1 MSTCNCGAGKPLEM
15 PASIKS
21 TPAPFTPSKRDY
33 SGFYDRLLPYNK
45 MGDNNSLYYMILGGI
60 IVSLFFLIKK

>member
-21 TPAPFTPSKRDY
+21 TPAPFVPSNKDY
-33 SGFYDRLLPYNK
+33 TQLYDKLFSNK
-45 MGDNNSLYYMILGGI
+45 YENKSPLYYMIFGGV
-60 IVSLFFLIKK
+60 IVTLFFLIKR

>member
-21 TPAPFTPSKRDY
+21 TPAPFVPSNKDY
-33 SGFYDRLLPYNK
+33 SQFYKLLPNK
-45 MGDNNSLYYMILGGI
+45 NGDKSPLYYMIFGGV
-60 IVSLFFLIKK
+60 IVTLFFLIKR